1 MTYFLLCN
9 IAEKVVNKFIGN
21 GKNVSENLKSE
32 LNVAI
37 NNMKDVEIRQNIN
50 IGNIANS
57 VNQLYNNIEATNE
70 KMNLGFNLLQNN
82 TNKWGIT
89 SNFEL

>member
-1 MTYFLLCN
+1 MLCN

-21 GKNVSENLKSE
+21 GKNISENLKSE

-50 IGNIANS
+50 IGSISNS

>member
-1 MTYFLLCN
+1 
-9 IAEKVVNKFIGN
+9 
-21 GKNVSENLKSE
+21 
-32 LNVAI
+32 
-37 NNMKDVEIRQNIN
+37 MKDVEIRQNIN

-57 VNQLYNNIEATNE
+57 LNQLYNNIEAMNE
-70 KMNLGFNLLQNN
+70 KMNLWFNLLQNN

>member
-1 MTYFLLCN
+1 MVCN

-50 IGNIANS
+50 IGSISNS

-89 SNFEL
+89 

>member
-1 MTYFLLCN
+1 M
-9 IAEKVVNKFIGN
+9 VNKFIGN

-50 IGNIANS
+50 IGSISNS

-82 TNKWGIT
+82 TNK
-89 SNFEL
+89 

>member
-1 MTYFLLCN
+1 MVCN

-50 IGNIANS
+50 IGSISNS
-57 VNQLYNNIEATNE
+57 VNQLYNNIEAPNE
-70 KMNLGFNLLQNN
+70 KINLGFNLLQNS

>member
-1 MTYFLLCN
+1 M
-9 IAEKVVNKFIGN
+9 VNKFIGN

-50 IGNIANS
+50 IGSISNS

>member
-1 MTYFLLCN
+1 MVCN

-50 IGNIANS
+50 IGSISNS

>member
-1 MTYFLLCN
+1 MVCN

-50 IGNIANS
+50 IGSISNS
-57 VNQLYNNIEATNE
+57 VNQLYNNIEAMNE
-70 KMNLGFNLLQNN
+70 KMNLWFNLLQNN